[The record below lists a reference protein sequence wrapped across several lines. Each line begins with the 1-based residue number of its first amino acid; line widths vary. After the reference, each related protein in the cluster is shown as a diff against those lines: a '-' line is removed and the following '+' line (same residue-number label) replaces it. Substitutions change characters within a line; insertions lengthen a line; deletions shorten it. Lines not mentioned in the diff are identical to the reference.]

1 MPRHRLPIGLGSAA
15 AIVIVVASGVATFS
29 YAGGWLSPDRL
40 TPTRM
45 VAALAPPGGPALGR
59 RRNHAKG
66 ICFTGVFISNGKGAE
81 LSRAEALRPGEYSA
95 LGRFNLATANPN
107 APDGSVQVRGMGL
120 QISTPSGE
128 VWRTAMISAPIFP
141 VATPEGFYQLLRAS
155 GSKEPDAMKTF
166 MAAHPEFMAFV
177 EWTRSAPWTASY
189 AEEPY
194 NALNAFTFVDSSG
207 VERAVRWSLAPSAQI
222 VPITQADL
230 EKRGPNY
237 LEREIAERVGRA
249 PQRWSLNVV
258 VANAGDVTSDP
269 SKAWPA
275 GRRTID
281 VGTLVVQKIEAEA
294 DGPCR
299 EVSFDPTVLP
309 AGIGVSDDPFP
320 AARSAAYMKSYDL
333 RTSEASDYPR
343 TPPGARP

>member
-120 QISTPSGE
+120 QISTPSG
-128 VWRTAMISAPIFP
+128 
-141 VATPEGFYQLLRAS
+141 
-155 GSKEPDAMKTF
+155 
-166 MAAHPEFMAFV
+166 
-177 EWTRSAPWTASY
+177 
-189 AEEPY
+189 
-194 NALNAFTFVDSSG
+194 
-207 VERAVRWSLAPSAQI
+207 
-222 VPITQADL
+222 
-230 EKRGPNY
+230 
-237 LEREIAERVGRA
+237 
-249 PQRWSLNVV
+249 
-258 VANAGDVTSDP
+258 
-269 SKAWPA
+269 
-275 GRRTID
+275 
-281 VGTLVVQKIEAEA
+281 
-294 DGPCR
+294 
-299 EVSFDPTVLP
+299 
-309 AGIGVSDDPFP
+309 
-320 AARSAAYMKSYDL
+320 
-333 RTSEASDYPR
+333 
-343 TPPGARP
+343 